1 MKIFYGMNI
10 ALYLVRYVPPP
21 FWIRNVEKMFSG
33 TKNNGLKGESK
44 MNKEWLGQLRFK
56 AHAAAVFCGVV
67 LMTTSFN
74 SSASTSTVLCFPC
87 GTVDFGTGGDSL
99 TYRVSNGNSGDG
111 YVPSPVFSYN
121 FTLGGSGT
129 LTNLEIPLFN
139 ASNASTFTGP
149 TGWSSTILTKVQ
161 PGWDWSYAG
170 GTASNG
176 KTIFNASSNVIDT
189 VVSFSGSPVSLSS
202 DPAFSFIS
210 NFAPVM
216 APYQLTVAGGG
227 TTFVDPPTP
236 GPSPVPEPAPLL
248 LIGVGLLGLV
258 SIFRCKGTTSEAH

>member
-1 MKIFYGMNI
+1 MH
-10 ALYLVRYVPPP
+10 
-21 FWIRNVEKMFSG
+21 
-33 TKNNGLKGESK
+33 
-44 MNKEWLGQLRFK
+44 KEWLGQLRFK

-74 SSASTSTVLCFPC
+74 ASASTSASVVSCNGAPMC
-87 GTVDFGTGGDSL
+87 GGTVGFGTADSL
-99 TYRVSNGNSGDG
+99 TYQVSNYYYGDAL
-111 YVPSPVFSYN
+111 SPVFLYN
-121 FTLGGSGT
+121 FTLAGSGT

-139 ASNASTFTGP
+139 ASDASTFTGP
-149 TGWSSTILTKVQ
+149 SGSSWSSTILTKGQ
-161 PGWDWSYAG
+161 PGWDWSYTG

-189 VVSFSGSPVSLSS
+189 VVSFSGSSVSLSS
-202 DPAFSFIS
+202 NPAFSFLS

-216 APYQLTVAGGG
+216 APYQLTVSGGG
-227 TTFVDPPTP
+227 TTFVDPPIP

>member
-1 MKIFYGMNI
+1 
-10 ALYLVRYVPPP
+10 
-21 FWIRNVEKMFSG
+21 
-33 TKNNGLKGESK
+33 

-67 LMTTSFN
+67 FMTTSFN
-74 SSASTSTVLCFPC
+74 ASATLVMGCVSC
-87 GTVDFGTGGDSL
+87 GTVGFGTADSL
-99 TYRVSNGNSGDG
+99 TYQVSNYYYGDAL
-111 YVPSPVFSYN
+111 SPVFLYN
-121 FTLGGSGT
+121 FTLAGSGT

-139 ASNASTFTGP
+139 ASDASTFTTTP
-149 TGWSSTILTKVQ
+149 AGWSSTILTKVQ
-161 PGWDWSYAG
+161 PGWNWSYTG
-170 GTASNG
+170 GTALNG

-189 VVSFSGSPVSLSS
+189 VVSFSGSSVSLSS
-202 DPAFSFIS
+202 NPAFSFIS

-216 APYQLTVAGGG
+216 VPFQLTVAEGG

-258 SIFRCKGTTSEAH
+258 SIFRGKGTISEAH

>member
-1 MKIFYGMNI
+1 MVSSQ
-10 ALYLVRYVPPP
+10 ACPAP

-67 LMTTSFN
+67 FMTTSFN
-74 SSASTSTVLCFPC
+74 ASASVVSCNGALMC
-87 GTVDFGTGGDSL
+87 GTVGFGTGDYLMYQVGSGNFGDVL
-99 TYRVSNGNSGDG
+99 
-111 YVPSPVFSYN
+111 SPVFSYN
-121 FTLGGSGT
+121 FTLTGSGT

-139 ASNASTFTGP
+139 ASDASTFTGP
-149 TGWSSTILTKVQ
+149 AGWSSTILTKGQ
-161 PGWDWSYAG
+161 PSWDWSYTG
-170 GTASNG
+170 GTTLNG

-189 VVSFSGSPVSLSS
+189 VVAFSGSSVSLSS
-202 DPAFSFIS
+202 DPAFGFSS

-216 APYQLTVAGGG
+216 APYQLNLAGVG

-248 LIGVGLLGLV
+248 LIGVGLLSLV
-258 SIFRCKGTTSEAH
+258 SIFGCKGTTSEAH